1 MSDARG
7 VCRMMVIKGRAGL
20 SEPADKSVHDK
31 SRSYHRSPCGERFR
45 WRVLFHSAL
54 HAVLNAVIHSVIYSE
69 LFFLYDSD
77 APPLF

>member
-1 MSDARG
+1 MGSG
-7 VCRMMVIKGRAGL
+7 PIG
-20 SEPADKSVHDK
+20 H
-31 SRSYHRSPCGERFR
+31 SPCGR

-54 HAVLNAVIHSVIYSE
+54 HAVIHSVIYSE